1 MMIDQLSEVHN
12 WLGLLV
18 LCGAASIF
26 IILHLMNYYSDNRA
40 LGKALLVAVVM
51 TTLISIALLVTNL

>member
-1 MMIDQLSEVHN
+1 M
-12 WLGLLV
+12 GLLV